1 MQHIEPYDAV
11 FFRESQLIFLT
22 CSAIKY
28 SPDTLQFRGEITE
41 WPEIHHAL
49 FYEATK
55 KKRIIISNNRNG
67 ATVKRREKG

>member
-1 MQHIEPYDAV
+1 MQHIEPNDAV

-22 CSAIKY
+22 CSAIKL

-41 WPEIHHAL
+41 WPEIHNAL

-55 KKRIIISNNRNG
+55 KKKDHHQQQPQRSN
-67 ATVKRREKG
+67 REKA